1 MQLQQPIQL
10 RDIKLKW
17 MQLDFDLD
25 SCLLDNVLGP
35 NIKIMLPMYPLDMEN
50 KAINDKYAIS
60 DLK

>member
-35 NIKIMLPMYPLDMEN
+35 NIKIMLPMYPLNMGN
-50 KAINDKYAIS
+50 KTINDKYLIS